1 MAILKKGRSA
11 NALSLLADE
20 KDETPGLLSAT
31 GDRVEILVLANT
43 FGELSQ
49 GGWVE
54 NRRCADIRIC

>member
-31 GDRVEILVLANT
+31 GEK
-43 FGELSQ
+43 ELKS
-49 GGWVE
+49 
-54 NRRCADIRIC
+54 